1 MADDDPIPFV
11 LAGKV
16 VTWDP
21 ANRVLYVGST
31 RLNVAPDVD
40 TSLLTPSQPVT
51 VNGNRPSHPNGPWIV
66 TNIQTYRPT
75 F

>member
-1 MADDDPIPFV
+1 MADDSIPFA

-21 ANRVLYVGST
+21 TNRVLYVGST
-31 RLNVAPDVD
+31 RLEVAPGVGVEILVP
-40 TSLLTPSQPVT
+40 TQRVT
-51 VNGNRPSHPNGPWIV
+51 VTGHRPKHDGGPWVV
-66 TNIQTYRPT
+66 TKIEEHRPG